1 MPVKTMR
8 FVYVTY
14 IFKRTTMG
22 HSNKAFYCQF
32 CPTMTLDKIVSV
44 YESDV
49 PFDIITSIH
58 IKLEKDIHITVE
70 NI

>member
-1 MPVKTMR
+1 MSVKTMFLFMSR
-8 FVYVTY
+8 MFQKNHNGTC
-14 IFKRTTMG
+14 
-22 HSNKAFYCQF
+22 NKAFYCQF

-58 IKLEKDIHITVE
+58 IKIEKRYSY
-70 NI
+70 NR